1 MESFLKTLAKEI
13 AARYETPGELCIVLP
28 TKRAV
33 VFFKQ
38 ELAKAYN
45 STFWAPEFYSLGEFV
60 EKLSK
65 DKKEERL
72 ILILELYNSYLK
84 VVKSEPEDLE
94 SFLKWAPTLLGDFAE
109 IDRYLIEP
117 NNLFNYINE
126 ARALEYWNVNGEP
139 LTEAQEKYLHFWKL
153 LGKIYFQ
160 FNKDLKEQG
169 KSYAGMQFR
178 KVAEGLNKII
188 DDFPFK
194 KVIFAGFNALS
205 AAEDKIIFGLIKKGI
220 AEVFW
225 DGDQY
230 YVDQPEQEAGMF
242 MRRIKKAH
250 PTIPFNWSFNFLKT
264 QAKEINVV
272 ACNTDLAQSEYA
284 STVLQKHYSEKEGTK
299 TAVVLNNEEL
309 LLPLLYNL
317 PENIDAANITMGYNL
332 KLTPLASFINI
343 WLDLLNNYRD
353 QKTGR
358 HFYFKN
364 VFRLLEHPYFSFLI
378 DDERK
383 KLKALKERLVKRN
396 IIYVGQ
402 LDLEENLPDVP
413 FIQLLFKKEN
423 VDAQNLNS
431 SLLNVFALLKEKLIP
446 TLENT
451 GVKLSELERSMHIE
465 YLYTYTTVLRKF
477 DQLINRSEHLR
488 DIGNRIYKKLLNQ
501 LIGSESL
508 SFFGEPLKGL
518 QIMGMLETRLLD
530 FDRLIV
536 LSVNEGVLPQGKKDN
551 SFIPYDLKREF
562 RLPTH
567 TDHDAI
573 FANHFYRLIQRAKN
587 IDLVYLNGKN
597 DFGASTEK
605 SRFIDQLEFELP
617 RVNPLV
623 KIIAKGY
630 TPEATINS
638 DDIVFEKSEEIKE
651 KIIEMLERGMSPSAF
666 NKFIQC
672 PLDFYYRYVL
682 GLGEAEEIEENLQ
695 HSTFGTCVHETLE
708 ELYKPFVGQN
718 LLVQD
723 IESMLPKLNQVLNL
737 KFLEYL
743 SQSDLK
749 SGNNLLTFEV
759 AQQYVTNFLKQEKK
773 TIVIAQKNKVDYRII
788 QQEEVL
794 ETVVPVKV
802 QGREIKVKIRGFA
815 DRIGELGSTV
825 QLIDYKTGH
834 VTSTDLSI
842 SKWETLVTESSKSK
856 ALQLAL
862 YGLAYLNANPSVT
875 DFEGGIYSFRN
886 FKSGL
891 LTMKSNR
898 KKVSAA
904 DIKEEVPKVIEL
916 IVANML
922 DSSLQIMHDTK
933 SKYCNYC

>member
-13 AARYETPGELCIVLP
+13 ASRYETPGELCIVLP

-60 EKLSK
+60 EKLSG

-84 VVKSEPEDLE
+84 VVDSEPEDIE

-160 FNKDLKEQG
+160 FNKDLKKEE

-178 KVAEGLNKII
+178 KVAENLNGLLN
-188 DDFPFK
+188 DFPFK

-205 AAEDKIIFGLIKKGI
+205 KAEEKIIFGLIKKGI

-225 DGDQY
+225 DSDRY
-230 YVDQPEQEAGMF
+230 YIDQPEQEAGMF
-242 MRRIKKAH
+242 MRRIKKAY
-250 PTIPFNWSFNFLKT
+250 PTIPFNWSFDFLKT
-264 QAKEINVV
+264 QPKTINVV

-284 STVLQKHYSEKEGTK
+284 STVLSEHYSEKEGTK

-317 PENIDAANITMGYNL
+317 PENIDSANITMGYNL

-353 QKTGR
+353 QKNGR

-364 VFRLLEHPYFSFLI
+364 VFRLLEHSYFSFLI
-378 DDERK
+378 NDDHL
-383 KLKALKERLVKRN
+383 KLKQLKERLVKRN
-396 IIYVGQ
+396 VIYVGQ
-402 LDLEENLPDVP
+402 ADFEENLPDVP
-413 FIQLLFKKEN
+413 FIQRLFEKDKTN
-423 VDAQNLNS
+423 AQGLNS
-431 SLLNVFALLKEKLIP
+431 SLLQVFSLLKDKFIP
-446 TLENT
+446 TQDQS
-451 GVKLSELERSMHIE
+451 GVVLSELERSMHIE

-477 DQLINRSEHLR
+477 DQLIQQSDHLKE
-488 DIGNRIYKKLLNQ
+488 IGNRIYKKLLNQ

-536 LSVNEGVLPQGKKDN
+536 LSVNEGVLPQGKKEN

-562 RLPTH
+562 KLPTH

-623 KIIAKGY
+623 KIHSKGY
-630 TPEATINS
+630 TPEAKINA
-638 DDIVFEKSEEIKE
+638 DDIVFEKTNEIKE
-651 KIIEMLERGMSPSAF
+651 KIIAMLERGMSPSAF

-708 ELYKPFVGQN
+708 ELYKPFVGKN
-718 LLVQD
+718 LFVKD
-723 IESMLPKLNQVLNL
+723 IESMLPKVNSILNL

-743 SQSDLK
+743 SQADLK

-759 AQQYVTNFLKQEKK
+759 AQQYVINFLKQEMK
-773 TIVIAQKNKVDYRII
+773 TIVSAQNKKLDYRVI

-794 ETVVPVKV
+794 ETTIPVNV
-802 QGREIKVKIRGFA
+802 QGRSILVKIRGFA

-825 QLIDYKTGH
+825 QLIDYKTGN

-842 SKWETLVTESSKSK
+842 SKWEALATEPSKSK

-862 YGLAYLNANPSVT
+862 YGLAYLKENPSIT

-891 LTMKSNR
+891 LTLKSKR
-898 KKVSAA
+898 KKVSAVN
-904 DIKEEVPKVIEL
+904 ILEEVPSVVEM
-916 IVANML
+916 IVTNML
-922 DSSLQIMHDTK
+922 NSSLEIAHNSK
-933 SKYCNYC
+933 SLYCNYC